1 MQTSKQHYLSNSRR
15 AVEDNVAAVTVQ
27 SKQQKAVIFLSYI
40 QSQHHILPFN

>member
-27 SKQQKAVIFLSYI
+27 SKQQKAVSFLSH
-40 QSQHHILPFN
+40 QSQHHIPPFN